1 MKYLVLCYYD
11 VKKFEAL
18 SKADLDAMIEVCKP
32 RDEEFKATGKVAFV
46 ASQSMPKDWKC
57 VRADKDKDWKPYV
70 TQGPWAEA
78 REQVGAFFIVEAKDM
93 DEALEVA
100 MKHPGPHVA
109 RFVGGGIEIRS
120 CDFHEEPNRKAA
132 VALAG

>member
-11 VKKFEAL
+11 VKGFEAM

-32 RDEEFKATGKVAFV
+32 LDAQFKATGKVDFV

-57 VRADKDKDWKPYV
+57 VRADKDGKPHV

-78 REQVGAFFIVEAKDM
+78 KEQVGAFFIVDAKDM
-93 DEALEVA
+93 DEALEVS

-109 RFVGGGIEIRS
+109 RFVGGGLEIRA
-120 CDFHEEPNRKAA
+120 CDFHEEPNRKAMA
-132 VALAG
+132 EAAQPA